1 MQITQE
7 LIKQT
12 DEMIAK
18 LKSGAKTSRQIG
30 GAGMV
35 MGGAGVVL
43 AIIMAMRE
51 QYDLATIDAL
61 VGILNM
67 YLGRTNIQNAYQAQ
81 HTLKRLLRSKHR
93 LERLK

>member
-1 MQITQE
+1 MQINQE

-18 LKSGAKTSRQIG
+18 LKSGAKTSRQMG
-30 GAGMV
+30 GACMAV
-35 MGGAGVVL
+35 GGAGVVL
-43 AIIMAMRE
+43 AAIMAMRE

-61 VGILNM
+61 VGILNV
-67 YLGRTNIQNAYQAQ
+67 YLGRVNVQNAYQAQ
-81 HTLKRLLRSKHR
+81 RSLKRLIRSKHR